1 MTDINIDHFIADD
14 SDELNTE
21 STRKEANTL
30 PLPKVINERYKI
42 KRVLGVG
49 GMGIVYQVDDL
60 LLKSIGLNNYQMA
73 IKVLNS
79 EASHFA
85 DADLLLVNEYIQSSH
100 LHHPNIVSVQHL
112 AVCNESQRGFLVM
125 PVIKGELLS
134 LLLDSPFENIPTDA
148 KLKYAYSLINCI
160 HHCHKRGVIHG
171 DLKPGNILISDS
183 NELFLFDFSI
193 SRNLDPEKNK
203 FTINFNQVHAWS
215 GDYAAPEVL
224 QGNAPTIK
232 SDLYS
237 VAILLYKLL
246 LRVHPYQQ
254 NEEGPKPRTKEE
266 QKLHHILLQAMRP
279 VPSER
284 QLNFKALL
292 NIFKEMKNHQIDNH
306 TPIMKKV
313 TSIFSK
319 K

>member
-1 MTDINIDHFIADD
+1 
-14 SDELNTE
+14 
-21 STRKEANTL
+21 
-30 PLPKVINERYKI
+30 
-42 KRVLGVG
+42 
-49 GMGIVYQVDDL
+49 MGIVYQVDDL
-60 LLKSIGLNNYQMA
+60 LLKSIGLNNYHMA

-100 LHHPNIVSVQHL
+100 LHHPNIVSIQHL
-112 AVCNESQRGFLVM
+112 ALCNESQRGFLIM

-134 LLLDSPFENIPTDA
+134 LLLDSPFENIPIDA
-148 KLKYAYSLINCI
+148 RLKYAYSLINCI

-237 VAILLYKLL
+237 LAILLYKLL
-246 LRVHPYQQ
+246 FKVHPYQQ
-254 NEEGPKPRTKEE
+254 NKEQLEPRTREE
-266 QKLHHILLQAMRP
+266 QKLHHLLLQAMGP

-284 QLNFKALL
+284 HLNFKGLL
-292 NIFKEMKNHQIDNH
+292 NIFKEMKNCQID
-306 TPIMKKV
+306 TKVPMIKKV

>member
-1 MTDINIDHFIADD
+1 MTDINIDHFISDD
-14 SDELNTE
+14 SNELDTE

-30 PLPKVINERYKI
+30 PVPKVINERYKI

-60 LLKSIGLNNYQMA
+60 LLKSIGLNNYHMA

-79 EASHFA
+79 EASHFS

-100 LHHPNIVSVQHL
+100 LHHPNIVSIQHL
-112 AVCNESQRGFLVM
+112 AVCNESQRGFLIM

-134 LLLDSPFENIPTDA
+134 LLLDSPFENIPIDTR
-148 KLKYAYSLINCI
+148 LKYAYSLINCI

-266 QKLHHILLQAMRP
+266 QKLHHILLQAMGP

-292 NIFKEMKNHQIDNH
+292 AIFKEIKNNQTEDRIS
-306 TPIMKKV
+306 IIKKV